1 MTTLASRR
9 APAPDGSDL
18 RGVAVPVALPPPSDA
33 VGRLRRGVKDGL
45 VMTERTLLTFV
56 RTPEA
61 LFFMSLQP
69 IMFVLLFRYVFGGAI
84 NIPNYQNYLMP
95 GIFVQTAAFGS
106 VGTAVGVAED
116 LHKGLIER
124 FRALP
129 MARSAVLFGRAVA
142 DLARGVLVI
151 ALMTAVGFAVGF
163 RPTTGVLAYL
173 AAVAL
178 ILLFLHAVSWG
189 FCVIGLA
196 APNSETAQV
205 MAFPLLFPLTF
216 ASTAFVTTR
225 SMPGWLQPFA
235 NVQPLSK
242 VIDAVRHL
250 MLGGPTAAD
259 VLGALAWCA
268 GILMV
273 LAPVAVYRYRRIA

>member
-1 MTTLASRR
+1 
-9 APAPDGSDL
+9 
-18 RGVAVPVALPPPSDA
+18 
-33 VGRLRRGVKDGL
+33 
-45 VMTERTLLTFV
+45 MTERTLLTFV

-69 IMFVLLFRYVFGGAI
+69 IMFVLLFRYVFGGAMK
-84 NIPNYQNYLMP
+84 IPNYQDFLMP

-106 VGTAVGVAED
+106 VGTAIGVAED

-129 MARSAVLFGRAVA
+129 MARSAVLAGRALA
-142 DLARGVLVI
+142 DLVRGVLVI
-151 ALMTAVGFAVGF
+151 AIMTGVGLAVGF
-163 RPTTGVLAYL
+163 RPGTGVLAYL

-205 MAFPLLFPLTF
+205 MAFPILFPLTF
-216 ASTAFVTTR
+216 ASTAFVSTR
-225 SMPGWLQPFA
+225 YMPGWLQPFA
-235 NVQPLSK
+235 NNQPLSK

-250 MLGGPTAAD
+250 MLGGPTTSD
-259 VLGALAWCA
+259 VIAALAWCA
-268 GILMV
+268 GLLLL
-273 LAPVAVYRYRRIA
+273 LAPIAVYRYRRIT